1 MALYSIKQETL
12 TDIGDAL
19 RRKWGETHEELKYEN
34 YAVCKTDGST
44 GFDNLNTISITAG
57 SGYEIR
63 ETYTFKGVAY
73 IVVKMS
79 YYYESGMWFSINEE
93 EILANTDITNIFEKR
108 FDNNE
113 VSFVIYRSNGDSSK
127 LIDYGL
133 YAEIRGYDV
142 DGNLIPYS
150 VTTVQVP
157 NTYKSSEMAQAID
170 DIPPSLP
177 EEAFVISKDC
187 SYRFAKNGWNWFIQK
202 YGDRIATKD
211 ISDASNM
218 FYNNRGITEIPFDLN
233 FRYGG
238 CDVSNMFFQTDLEK
252 IPTIDFNQSTN
263 PNSPAMNCSN
273 LFNDSDNITSIG
285 TIKNLYPKDMEGF
298 FRGCYRLRNIPE
310 FENLKLE
317 YIYKNSYSSLTHFFE
332 NCYSLRTIPED
343 FIKQLYQPYCT
354 GYYYSLFYSGF
365 ASCYVLDEI
374 KGLNPQT
381 GQMTSSSLTS
391 TTFHYCYRLKN
402 LIFATQDDGTPYAV
416 KWKSQVIS
424 LDGDG
429 HAPSSTF
436 ILNYNSGITAD
447 KEVTDDASYQLLKN
461 DPDWFTCNVNYSRYN
476 HDSAVATINSLP
488 DTSAY
493 LATAGGTNTIKF
505 EGQAGA
511 STDGGA
517 INTLTE
523 EEIAVAAAKGWTVT
537 LV

>member
-79 YYYESGMWFSINEE
+79 YYYESGMWFSINGE

-170 DIPPSLP
+170 DILPSPP
-177 EEAFVISKDC
+177 EEAFVISGNC
-187 SYRFAKNGWNWFIQK
+187 NYRFANNGWNWFIEK
-202 YGDRIATKD
+202 YENKITTNN

-218 FYNNRGITEIPFDLN
+218 FNSSNKITEIPFDLN
-233 FRYGG
+233 FSSSASYH
-238 CDVSNMFFQTDLEK
+238 DL
-252 IPTIDFNQSTN
+252 TN
-263 PNSPAMNCSN
+263 I
-273 LFNDSDNITSIG
+273 F
-285 TIKNLYPKDMEGF
+285 
-298 FRGCYRLRNIPE
+298 
-310 FENLKLE
+310 
-317 YIYKNSYSSLTHFFE
+317 SYCNSLTQSPKLNNVKVYNTYYMFSY
-332 NCYSLRTIPED
+332 CYNLRTIPED
-343 FIKQLYQPYCT
+343 IADTWDWSYVEGLTSPYSGGRQSHMFDSC
-354 GYYYSLFYSGF
+354 YSLRSVPLNLIKSGNPYMSYIYSYYNYGFYG
-365 ASCYVLDEI
+365 CYALDELI
-374 KGLNPQT
+374 NLPIPYTKAT
-381 GQMTSSSLTS
+381 WTSN
-391 TTFHYCYRLKN
+391 TFSETFYYCSRLKN
-402 LIFATQDDGTPYAV
+402 ATFALNNGVPYTV
-416 KWKSQVIS
+416 TWKSQVID
-424 LDGDG
+424 L
-429 HAPSSTF
+429 SSYVGYAGSNVYTQ
-436 ILNYNSGITAD
+436 YNSGITAD
-447 KEVTDDASYQLLKN
+447 KEVKDDASYQLLKN

-493 LATAGGTNTIKF
+493 LASAGGTNTIKF
-505 EGQAGA
+505 NGQAGA

-523 EEIAVAAAKGWTVT
+523 EEIAVAAAKGWTCSFV
-537 LV
+537 